1 MISNFSVLCEDN
13 QITVAYKPN
22 DHFAKKAKKEQYVA
36 RSVYKLIEI
45 DQKYRVLH
53 TGDQVLDLG
62 ASPGSWSQ
70 YTSEKI
76 GDKGKLLGL
85 DLKKVFLS
93 FPNAVFVKGDIMT
106 YDFDAVMLEH
116 GFGKY
121 FDVILSDMA
130 PDTTSSRF
138 TDQMRSLELCE
149 MALHAAQKL
158 LKHGGTFVCKI
169 FDSGDAMGFRDEL
182 KRQFKSV
189 QLLRPKSV
197 QQSSKEFF
205 MIAKGFIPV
214 DRDQ

>member
-1 MISNFSVLCEDN
+1 MV
-13 QITVAYKPN
+13 YKPN

-45 DQKYRVLH
+45 DKKYKIIKP
-53 TGDQVLDLG
+53 GGQILDLG

-70 YTSEKI
+70 YASQKI
-76 GDKGKLLGL
+76 GDKGRLLGI

-93 FPNAVFVKGDIMT
+93 LTNAVFIKGDILT
-106 YDFDAVMLEH
+106 LDFGPALELH
-116 GFGKY
+116 GFTKP
-121 FDVILSDMA
+121 FDTIISDMA

-149 MALHAAQKL
+149 MALDVCHRL
-158 LKHGGTFVCKI
+158 LKPGGNFVCKI
-169 FDSGDAMGFRDEL
+169 FDSGDAMNFRDDL
-182 KRQFKSV
+182 KKNFKNI

-205 MIAKGFIPV
+205 MIGMGFLGSSGYTNPDLSGTRIP
-214 DRDQ
+214 D